1 MFRFLRKKNTHTM
14 IEADEVFL
22 DTKNIPHFNKE
33 RFEGKIEKPISKKV
47 LNLLIIATITLAV
60 IFIIQLYRVQI
71 TQGKKFYTM
80 SIENALDQELVFASR
95 GIIYDRSGKK
105 LAWNEESTT
114 QDSFLLRTYSPIKGL
129 SHILGYVKYPKQDKK
144 GYFWRTEYVGVDGIE
159 KAYNDVLSGSNG
171 ARIIET
177 NVARE
182 KVSSNVYEKPIP
194 GSNVTLSIDG
204 ELEGML
210 YHAIARVA
218 EDSSYVGGAGGLVD
232 LDTGEILASV
242 SYPEYD
248 SNIMT
253 ESTNEPVIS
262 GYFQN
267 SRHPLLNRMISGLYT
282 PGSIVKPFV
291 GIGALTEGVITPDT
305 RFASHGTISIP
316 NPYNK
321 ELKTIFRDFR
331 DDNGVV
337 NIKEALSV
345 SSNIF
350 FYNVGGGYQNQK
362 GIGIDKIGYYFD
374 LFDIGKKTHI
384 ELPGEIDG
392 LIPSQEWKAK
402 TFPKDPA
409 WRLGDTYNTAIGQYG
424 VQVTP
429 IQMLH
434 GVSSIAT
441 YGKKIPLTFIKKDKK
456 LDQDA
461 LPTIPIDA
469 SVFSTIHQG
478 MRLAVTSPLGTGKGL
493 HSGLGINFAV
503 KTGTAQVGSR
513 NEYINT
519 WIIGFFPYEKPRY
532 AFVILMDKGSDVH
545 ASGAPTAARFFFEEF
560 IKSDFYKNQE
570 K

>member
-1 MFRFLRKKNTHTM
+1 M

-22 DTKNIPHFNKE
+22 DTKNLPHFNKE
-33 RFEGKIEKPISKKV
+33 RFEGKLEKPISKHI
-47 LNLLIIATITLAV
+47 LSLLLVSTILISCVFIAR
-60 IFIIQLYRVQI
+60 LYYVQI
-71 TQGKKFYTM
+71 VQGQGYFTM
-80 SIENALDQELVFASR
+80 STQNALDQELVFASR
-95 GIIYDRSGKK
+95 GIIYDRAGKK
-105 LAWNEESTT
+105 LAWNEDSPV
-114 QDSFLLRTYSPIKGL
+114 QDSFLLRKYSNVAGL

-144 GYFWRTEYVGVDGIE
+144 GYFWRTEYVGIDGIE
-159 KAYNDVLSGSNG
+159 KQYNETLSGKNG

-177 NVARE
+177 NVSRE

-194 GSNVTLSIDG
+194 GSNVTLSIDS
-204 ELEGML
+204 ELQGML
-210 YHAIARVA
+210 YKAVGRVVA
-218 EDSSYVGGAGGLVD
+218 DSSYVGGAGGLVD

-253 ESTNEPVIS
+253 ESTNESVIS

-305 RFASHGTISIP
+305 RIASHGTISIP
-316 NPYNK
+316 NPYNRD
-321 ELKTIFRDFR
+321 LKTVFRDFR
-331 DDNGVV
+331 PDNGVV

-362 GIGIDKIGYYFD
+362 GIGIDKIGYYLD
-374 LFDIGKKTHI
+374 MFDIGKKTHI
-384 ELPGEIDG
+384 ELPGETDG
-392 LIPSQEWKAK
+392 LIPSQTWKAK
-402 TFPKDPA
+402 TFPNDPT

-429 IQMLH
+429 IQMLQ
-434 GVSSIAT
+434 GVSTIAT
-441 YGKKIPLTFIKKDKK
+441 GGTKIPFTFIKKDTK
-456 LDQDA
+456 LDTDTLA
-461 LPTIPIDA
+461 KLPIRDD
-469 SVFSTIHQG
+469 VFTTIHQG

-493 HSGLGINFAV
+493 YSGLPINFAV
-503 KTGTAQVGSR
+503 KTGTAQVGAR

-545 ASGAPTAARFFFEEF
+545 ASGAPTAARFFFEDF
-560 IKSDFYKNQE
+560 IQSDFYTNSYTK
-570 K
+570 